1 MGNDAANEGHC
12 AAVNT
17 STSRHTTASRISL
30 RGKVTPVGFEPTPL
44 RNGALSHRL
53 RPLGQSVLG
62 TTFWHQNDCYTAVLG
77 DLRHNSRYLWA
88 RRRTP
93 ISTPARRAPDHSHN
107 SGGLSPP
114 EGSSVLPELRPSVLS
129 FRRGLLCCGR
139 ENDGANEG
147 HCAEADTFTTR
158 HTYG

>member
-1 MGNDAANEGHC
+1 M
-12 AAVNT
+12 
-17 STSRHTTASRISL
+17 
-30 RGKVTPVGFEPTPL
+30 GFEPTTL

-62 TTFWHQNDCYTAVLG
+62 TTFWQQNSCYTAVLG
-77 DLRHNSRYLWA
+77 DLPHKSRYLWA

-93 ISTPARRAPDHSHN
+93 ISQRARPRITATIRE
-107 SGGLSPP
+107 GCLL

-139 ENDGANEG
+139 KNDGANEG
-147 HCAEADTFTTR
+147 HCAAAETFTTR
-158 HTYG
+158 HTYSQWNVIFWERDACGVRARALTEWRLEPPP